1 MLARVLAAVLTAA
14 AVVAAVSAWA
24 PAGASAE
31 TGGGGSCGA
40 SGYQWGYDVSC
51 QSGTVTTG
59 APGGRRPATA
69 GTAGVV
75 STPCALYPIAG
86 NPGHMLQVCPHGLL
100 TTGKYA
106 VHLLNSTNTIVPV
119 GGAAGAAAPVT
130 PQELLAWAQNELALP
145 LPDVLTARPRGA
157 DALVGLPEWF
167 WIAPAQ
173 WHPVTATV
181 AVGGVW
187 AQVTARPSGLQIR
200 PGDGT
205 GMTCNG
211 PGTAYNPRLPAQ
223 AQHGTCA
230 WTYDQPSDGLPG
242 NRYQVSVTVTWTAA
256 WQGSGDAG
264 GALPPL
270 GRTMTFALGVAE
282 GQALIQGSDSP

>member
-1 MLARVLAAVLTAA
+1 MLSRVLATVLTAA
-14 AVVAAVSAWA
+14 AIVVADLAWA
-24 PAGASAE
+24 PPDAIAAPA
-31 TGGGGSCGA
+31 GGGCGA

-51 QSGTVTTG
+51 QSGTATTG
-59 APGGRRPATA
+59 APGAGRPAGA
-69 GTAGVV
+69 GTAGAV

-86 NPGHMLQVCPHGLL
+86 NPGRMLRVCPHGLL
-100 TTGKYA
+100 TTGKFA
-106 VHLLNSTNTIVPV
+106 VHLLNATNTIVPA
-119 GGAAGAAAPVT
+119 GGAAAPAVT

-145 LPDVLTARPRGA
+145 LPDVLTARPRGT

-187 AQVTARPSGLQIR
+187 AQVTARQAGLEIR

-205 GMTCNG
+205 GLACPG
-211 PGTAYNPRLPAQ
+211 PGTAYDPRPAR
-223 AQHGTCA
+223 AQHSSCA

-256 WQGSGDAG
+256 WRGTGGAG
-264 GALPPL
+264 GALPAL
-270 GRTMTFALGVAE
+270 GRTTTFALGVAE
-282 GQALIQGSDSP
+282 GQALIQGSDAP

>member
-1 MLARVLAAVLTAA
+1 MLARLLAVTVTAA
-14 AVVAAVSAWA
+14 AVTAGVAAGTA
-24 PAGASAE
+24 PAARAAAI
-31 TGGGGSCGA
+31 GGGCGA
-40 SGYQWGYDVSC
+40 SGYPLGYDVSC
-51 QSGTVTTG
+51 QSGTITAG
-59 APGGRRPATA
+59 APGAGRPAGA
-69 GTAGVV
+69 GTAGAV

-86 NPGHMLQVCPHGLL
+86 NPGHLLRVCPHGLL
-100 TTGKYA
+100 TTGKFA

-181 AVGGVW
+181 AAGGVW
-187 AQVTARPSGLQIR
+187 AQVTARPAGLEIR

-205 GMTCNG
+205 GTTCPG
-211 PGTAYNPRLPAQ
+211 PGTAYNPGRPAR
-223 AQHGTCA
+223 AQHSTCA

-256 WQGSGDAG
+256 WQGSGGAG

-270 GRTMTFALGVAE
+270 GRTTTFALGVAE
-282 GQALIQGSDSP
+282 AQALIQGGDAP

>member
-1 MLARVLAAVLTAA
+1 MLSRVLATVLTAA
-14 AVVAAVSAWA
+14 AIVVADLAWA
-24 PAGASAE
+24 PPDAIAAPA
-31 TGGGGSCGA
+31 GGGCGA

-51 QSGTVTTG
+51 QSGTATTG
-59 APGGRRPATA
+59 APGGRRPAGA

-86 NPGHMLQVCPHGLL
+86 NPGRMLQVCPHGLL
-100 TTGKYA
+100 TTGKFA
-106 VHLLNSTNTIVPV
+106 VHMLNATTTIVP
-119 GGAAGAAAPVT
+119 AGAAAPAVT

-187 AQVTARPSGLQIR
+187 AQVTARPAGLQIR
-200 PGDGT
+200 SGDGT
-205 GMTCNG
+205 GLACPG
-211 PGTAYNPRLPAQ
+211 PGTAYNPAGPRRPSTAPA
-223 AQHGTCA
+223 
-230 WTYDQPSDGLPG
+230 PGLMTSPRTG
-242 NRYQVSVTVTWTAA
+242 CPATAT
-256 WQGSGDAG
+256 
-264 GALPPL
+264 
-270 GRTMTFALGVAE
+270 R
-282 GQALIQGSDSP
+282 

>member
-1 MLARVLAAVLTAA
+1 MLSRVCATVLTAA
-14 AVVAAVSAWA
+14 AIMVADLAWA
-24 PAGASAE
+24 PPGAIAAPA
-31 TGGGGSCGA
+31 GGGCGA

-51 QSGTVTTG
+51 QSGTATTG
-59 APGGRRPATA
+59 APGGSRPAGA
-69 GTAGVV
+69 GTTGVV

-86 NPGHMLQVCPHGLL
+86 NPGHLLQVCPHGLL
-100 TTGKYA
+100 TTGKFA
-106 VHLLNSTNTIVPV
+106 VHMLNATSTIIP
-119 GGAAGAAAPVT
+119 AGAAAPAVT
-130 PQELLAWAQNELALP
+130 PQQLLAWAQNELALP
-145 LPDVLTARPRGA
+145 LPDVLTARPRGT

-181 AVGGVW
+181 AAGGVW
-187 AQVTARPSGLQIR
+187 AQVTARPAGLQIR

-205 GMTCNG
+205 GLACPG
-211 PGTAYNPRLPAQ
+211 PGTAYNPARPAQ
-223 AQHGTCA
+223 AQHSTCA

-256 WQGSGDAG
+256 WQGTGGAG

-270 GRTMTFALGVAE
+270 GRTTTFALGVAE
-282 GQALIQGSDSP
+282 GQALIQGSDAP